1 MSNKYMS
8 YEYVIISIYTTN
20 YNVWD
25 IVHKSYYHVHENKV
39 DSVKFCLLRNK
50 TYVPV
55 FYRGIKIW
63 VRVQVRMN

>member
-25 IVHKSYYHVHENKV
+25 IVHKS
-39 DSVKFCLLRNK
+39 
-50 TYVPV
+50 
-55 FYRGIKIW
+55 
-63 VRVQVRMN
+63 